1 VAQEDCPLAVTAHYL
16 LAIARA
22 GDARCKE
29 LAHRLQERGTQ
40 QGQPGIA
47 GWLCLL
53 SERPQALDAL
63 AGAGDWVVHTREGR
77 YLQAVLQDHHRWTW
91 RPRQLPLMLTSGSG
105 GGVYSHLIA
114 DLGDE
119 EPTRYVDH
127 LPLPI

>member
-1 VAQEDCPLAVTAHYL
+1 MLNYFDADAQAALHDIELAIPLARNSS
-16 LAIARA
+16 LAPM
-22 GDARCKE
+22 
-29 LAHRLQERGTQ
+29 LQFAQ
-40 QGQPGIA
+40 V
-47 GWLCLL
+47 WLNLL

-63 AGAGDWVVHTREGR
+63 AGAGDWVIHTREGR

-105 GGVYSHLIA
+105 SGVYSHLIA
-114 DLGDE
+114 DLGDD